1 LGGLKLSDRV
11 TFSAWIQPGTLTA
24 ETSPARIVARGPV
37 TASSFVAQIFEQAR
51 EITAVNT
58 NTTEVSLRIESVNGA
73 LNYSF
78 GSSEYTGAPDLTV
91 ERALAPVPAADL
103 TAGQWVQLSGVYDG
117 THWRLYRN
125 GTEIAATAGTGKA
138 LAANGAD
145 WAIGSTGNG
154 WDGAFTGA
162 IDEVAVYP
170 KALSA
175 AQIQKQYTIAVNGG
189 SSEPAKV
196 TISLSGADAT
206 LTWSGGALQQSDSLN
221 GTYTEVTGAVSPL
234 KVTPIGS
241 AKFYRVR

>member
-1 LGGLKLSDRV
+1 
-11 TFSAWIQPGTLTA
+11 
-24 ETSPARIVARGPV
+24 
-37 TASSFVAQIFEQAR
+37 
-51 EITAVNT
+51 
-58 NTTEVSLRIESVNGA
+58 
-73 LNYSF
+73 
-78 GSSEYTGAPDLTV
+78 
-91 ERALAPVPAADL
+91 
-103 TAGQWVQLSGVYDG
+103 
-117 THWRLYRN
+117 
-125 GTEIAATAGTGKA
+125 
-138 LAANGAD
+138 
-145 WAIGSTGNG
+145 
-154 WDGAFTGA
+154 
-162 IDEVAVYP
+162 VAVYP